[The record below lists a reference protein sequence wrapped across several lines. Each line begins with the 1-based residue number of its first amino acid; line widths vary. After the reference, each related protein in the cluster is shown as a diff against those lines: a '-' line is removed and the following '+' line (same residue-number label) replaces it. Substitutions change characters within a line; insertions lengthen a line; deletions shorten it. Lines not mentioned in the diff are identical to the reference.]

1 MSPDM
6 DPVAVALRT
15 KKDDMLTRYIAHAK
29 CYGCYRYVALGN
41 LVRMA
46 HPFPHT
52 HAQTNHDA
60 PAVHRDQWGYTVHA
74 CIVQHGEEI
83 AVLLATTL

>member
-6 DPVAVALRT
+6 DPVAVALRA

-41 LVRMA
+41 LGLRSSVNL
-46 HPFPHT
+46 
-52 HAQTNHDA
+52 TNEHKCSA
-60 PAVHRDQWGYTVHA
+60 PEFCGPV
-74 CIVQHGEEI
+74 I
-83 AVLLATTL
+83 LLKRLSYNDRCL

>member
-6 DPVAVALRT
+6 DPVAVALRA

-41 LVRMA
+41 LECIPNPYVRMA
-46 HPFPHT
+46 
-52 HAQTNHDA
+52 
-60 PAVHRDQWGYTVHA
+60 GL
-74 CIVQHGEEI
+74 IK
-83 AVLLATTL
+83 